1 LRQLFKIIFGKEEI
15 DYESI
20 ARDMERAAE
29 IRSIKERIERLRQS
43 LHSSRPETVERAREI
58 SEPKQDMERARKNK
72 ELDDIKA
79 KLMGIKK

>member
-1 LRQLFKIIFGKEEI
+1 MRQLFKIIFGKEEI

-43 LHSSRPETVERAREI
+43 LHSSQSGTVERAREI

-72 ELDDIKA
+72 ELDDMKA